1 MKKLILFVFTISFFS
16 FNSYSENLFTDL
28 EIKLANEQNN
38 QQKVCEYKKIL
49 NEIPPCT
56 NLELLKET
64 LDNPYIKYLPRP
76 ENINIEELTHITR
89 KYLIFTGATVIDC
102 GIICYIFN
110 VPAKI
115 QGYCIIGII
124 IIGILLL
131 AIRSKQF
138 ENHN

>member
-1 MKKLILFVFTISFFS
+1 MFIGSIITGLILIFCGLIVR
-16 FNSYSENLFTDL
+16 NNPDL
-28 EIKLANEQNN
+28 IAGYNAMSS
-38 QQKVCEYKKIL
+38 
-49 NEIPPCT
+49 
-56 NLELLKET
+56 LEK
-64 LDNPYIKYLPRP
+64 